1 MPDVPIYYWAK
12 SNASAEIDFVV
23 QHSGNV
29 VQIEVKAEVNL
40 QAKSLSLLLILGQL
54 SGT

>member
-29 VQIEVKAEVNL
+29 VPIEVNL